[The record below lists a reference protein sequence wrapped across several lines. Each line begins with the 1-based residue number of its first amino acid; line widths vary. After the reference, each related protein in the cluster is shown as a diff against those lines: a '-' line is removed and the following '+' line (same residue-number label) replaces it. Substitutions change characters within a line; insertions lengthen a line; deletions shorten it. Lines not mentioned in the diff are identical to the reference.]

1 MFVSVL
7 VLENEKKNIFREN
20 IPACVK
26 GVHWR
31 W

>member
-1 MFVSVL
+1 MK
-7 VLENEKKNIFREN
+7 KKNIFREN
-20 IPACVK
+20 ISACVK